1 MMVSVASAQVADVT
15 VTVPAGPPGAVQA
28 TVNGVACG
36 APGTVSLLGTTT
48 LTLPASCATAGSTVS
63 FNSNGVPLA
72 STLQVPASGGGSLV
86 LGSLDPTNA
95 VNITI
100 PAAPAASGTVS
111 AVVNGQVCGT
121 ATVSQTAMTT
131 ISLPATCATP
141 GATISFT
148 SPGGALIST
157 LTVPATGAGGTLT
170 LPSLAGSSPV
180 TVTLPA
186 GTGTLTIEVNG
197 EACGSATLSATSVTA
212 VILPETCA
220 VANGVV
226 TFTNSAGQQLAA
238 VPSISATGDGN
249 LTIASLAPAQ
259 VSVVLPAGQTGTI
272 TVMGGGTV
280 CGSGTIS
287 PTGST
292 TIMLAPACSVPG
304 LTLSFS
310 GGSNVPLASTLQVPS
325 TITTANGTLTLPS
338 LNAAIPL
345 TVLLPPGT
353 GTVSVTVG
361 GTLCATAV
369 LSSTGTRIVT
379 IPVTCALAGQ
389 PIAFSVAGVPAAA
402 TLTVPASGSGALV
415 VSSLAPLPA
424 APVPAATGNAGSI
437 PRDSVPGWIVALL
450 ALTVT
455 GGVVGLRSVTQR
467 R

>member
-1 MMVSVASAQVADVT
+1 
-15 VTVPAGPPGAVQA
+15 
-28 TVNGVACG
+28 
-36 APGTVSLLGTTT
+36 
-48 LTLPASCATAGSTVS
+48 
-63 FNSNGVPLA
+63 
-72 STLQVPASGGGSLV
+72 
-86 LGSLDPTNA
+86 
-95 VNITI
+95 
-100 PAAPAASGTVS
+100 
-111 AVVNGQVCGT
+111 
-121 ATVSQTAMTT
+121 
-131 ISLPATCATP
+131 
-141 GATISFT
+141 
-148 SPGGALIST
+148 
-157 LTVPATGAGGTLT
+157 
-170 LPSLAGSSPV
+170 
-180 TVTLPA
+180 
-186 GTGTLTIEVNG
+186 
-197 EACGSATLSATSVTA
+197 
-212 VILPETCA
+212 
-220 VANGVV
+220 VV
-226 TFTNSAGQQLAA
+226 TITNSAGQQLAA

-272 TVMGGGTV
+272 TVMGGGIV

-325 TITTANGTLTLPS
+325 TITTANDTLTVPS

-345 TVLLPPGT
+345 TVLLPAGT
-353 GTVSVTVG
+353 GTVNVTVG

-379 IPVTCALAGQ
+379 IPVTCAFAGQ

-455 GGVVGLRSVTQR
+455 GGVVGLRTLTQR